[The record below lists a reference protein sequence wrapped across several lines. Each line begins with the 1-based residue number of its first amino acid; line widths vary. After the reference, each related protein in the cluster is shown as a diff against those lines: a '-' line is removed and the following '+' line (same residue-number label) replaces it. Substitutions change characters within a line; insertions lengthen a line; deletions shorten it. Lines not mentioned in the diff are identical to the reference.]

1 MQLKM
6 SPTDVV
12 IDTTNVLS
20 KFTNILAAQEAG
32 DFGGYAGPAASLI
45 FIGFL
50 ILTLAPPL
58 SPKEN

>member
-1 MQLKM
+1 M

-12 IDTTNVLS
+12 IDTTDVLS
-20 KFTNILAAQEAG
+20 KFSTSLAAVE

-50 ILTLAPPL
+50 ILVLAPPL
-58 SPKEN
+58 APKEAA